1 MPNSASLSSLLLIAV
16 LVGAMVP
23 FQAGA
28 NAALG
33 RLIGYP
39 LWATLVSLAVSLVIV
54 LGLIVVLRAPVP
66 ALAVALKG
74 PWWMWV
80 GGAAGVAYLTAAL
93 LLAPKLGVA
102 GFMVAAVAGQML
114 ASLVIDHFGL
124 MGLPVKPVSTTRV
137 IGLVLIVAGMFFTQ
151 MENLGAQA
159 R

>member
-1 MPNSASLSSLLLIAV
+1 MPNSASLSSLLLIAL

-28 NAALG
+28 NAALA

-39 LWATLVSLAVSLVIV
+39 LWATLVSLAVSLAIV
-54 LGLIVVLRAPVP
+54 LGLILAMRAPLP

-93 LLAPKLGVA
+93 LLAPKVGVA
-102 GFMVAAVAGQML
+102 SFMVAAVAGQMI
-114 ASLVIDHFGL
+114 ASLIIDHFGL
-124 MGLPVKPVSTTRV
+124 MGLPVKPVNTARI
-137 IGLVLIVAGMFFTQ
+137 IGLALIVAGMIITQ
-151 MENLGAQA
+151 MESVGSPAS
-159 R
+159 